1 MNELSIHKIT
11 EITIEREIIP
21 YDASRMNPNA
31 FEVIN
36 ITAKDKNG
44 VRTRLSCFVEP
55 DFNPL
60 DDMVLA
66 TNRVDLG
73 DVPCADVEVS
83 HVE

>member
-1 MNELSIHKIT
+1 MNQLSIHGST
-11 EITIEREIIP
+11 EITIQREIIP
-21 YDASRMNPNA
+21 FDASRMNPNE
-31 FEVIN
+31 FTVIN
-36 ITAKDKNG
+36 VTAKDKNG
-44 VRTRLSCFVEP
+44 ARTRLSCFVEP

>member
-1 MNELSIHKIT
+1 MNQLSIHGIT
-11 EITIEREIIP
+11 EITIQREIIP
-21 YDASRMNPNA
+21 FDASRMNPNE
-31 FEVIN
+31 FTVIN
-36 ITAKDKNG
+36 VTAKDKNG
-44 VRTRLSCFVEP
+44 ARTRLSCFVEP

>member
-1 MNELSIHKIT
+1 MNQLSIHGIT
-11 EITIEREIIP
+11 EITIQREIIP
-21 YDASRMNPNA
+21 FDASRMNPNE
-31 FEVIN
+31 FTVIN
-36 ITAKDKNG
+36 VTAQDKNG

-55 DFNPL
+55 DCNLL

-66 TNRVDLG
+66 TKRVDLG

>member
-1 MNELSIHKIT
+1 MNELSIHGIT
-11 EITIEREIIP
+11 EITIQREIIP
-21 YDASRMNPNA
+21 FDASRMNPNE
-31 FEVIN
+31 FTVIN
-36 ITAKDKNG
+36 VTAKDKHG
-44 VRTRLSCFVEP
+44 VRTRLSCFAEP